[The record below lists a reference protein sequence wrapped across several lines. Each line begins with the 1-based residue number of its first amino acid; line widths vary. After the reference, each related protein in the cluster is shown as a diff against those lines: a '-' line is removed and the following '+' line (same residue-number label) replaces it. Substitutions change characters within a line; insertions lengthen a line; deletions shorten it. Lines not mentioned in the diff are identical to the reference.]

1 MRQPAHG
8 PHFIL
13 GQARSAARRRL
24 PCTLGHA
31 EMQSRSTSTA
41 MALAA
46 AESPRCRRPSQA
58 KTTQHAARRGAV
70 RTSCVQ
76 VKNRPR
82 PQTPASPPRFQRS
95 ATRGGSVS
103 ERATAGQFVVRAS
116 RGSAAPGSQR
126 VVYRGVRACCG
137 GSGTSRGAR
146 TIQQP
151 TLRVRRYSALM
162 ASGTKFK
169 SSVVRRARPNPV
181 FNRTP
186 CGSPHL
192 AFISFW
198 AKRGLP
204 QGAG

>member
-1 MRQPAHG
+1 
-8 PHFIL
+8 
-13 GQARSAARRRL
+13 
-24 PCTLGHA
+24 
-31 EMQSRSTSTA
+31 MQSRSASSA

-46 AESPRCRRPSQA
+46 AGSHRRRRHSQA
-58 KTTQHAARRGAV
+58 KATRHAAQHRAV
-70 RTSCVQ
+70 PTSCMQ
-76 VKNRPR
+76 VKNTPR
-82 PQTPASPPRFQRS
+82 LQTPASPPRFRS

-103 ERATAGQFVVRAS
+103 ERATAGQFLVRAS
-116 RGSAAPGSQR
+116 RGNAAPGSQR
-126 VVYRGVRACCG
+126 VEYRCAHGCG

-151 TLRVRRYSALM
+151 THKPGSYSALM

-198 AKRGLP
+198 AKCGLP